1 MLLKRAGPDVLTLK
15 RKPHILCTHSHLI
28 CMHSEPGSHQETLR
42 LAGLPLRFPKFAH
55 EPLLIRTAREHNPN
69 AKALTRPKRLLQT
82 REPAKMSQN
91 SQKDE
96 DDLRRRQSVS
106 EEAAKVPQNDHS
118 RFQLLPWQ
126 NHQYWRLSTP
136 VCNTEIAYVTET
148 WTAIIVLAK
157 VPPSFR
163 FAPSY
168 PREVLWT
175 APGSS
180 DDNS

>member
-1 MLLKRAGPDVLTLK
+1 MLLKKAGPDVLTLK
-15 RKPHILCTHSHLI
+15 RKPHTFFTHFV

-42 LAGLPLRFPKFAH
+42 SGRPLRFPKSAH
-55 EPLLIRTAREHNPN
+55 EPHLIRAAREHNPN
-69 AKALTRPKRLLQT
+69 AQALARPKRLLQT
-82 REPAKMSQN
+82 REPAKMSQD

-106 EEAAKVPQNDHS
+106 EEAAIVPQNDHS

-126 NHQYWRLSTP
+126 NHQYRRLSTP

-148 WTAIIVLAK
+148 WTAKIVLAK

-168 PREVLWT
+168 SREIFWT
-175 APGSS
+175 APSSS
-180 DDNS
+180 DDNSQLF